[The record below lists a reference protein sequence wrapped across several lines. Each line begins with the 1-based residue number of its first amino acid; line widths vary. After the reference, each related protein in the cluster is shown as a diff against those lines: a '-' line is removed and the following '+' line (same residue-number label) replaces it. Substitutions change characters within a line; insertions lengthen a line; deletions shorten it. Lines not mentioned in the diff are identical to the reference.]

1 MIPIGETHDGRAD
14 MTNFEMDLFDT
25 RINGY
30 QLEKEETEDCCKNSC
45 IRPACLPIC
54 IIALFLFMVVFFP
67 LLNDEAIGG
76 DRKYERTG
84 VCLDSCAL
92 RVVES
97 IPTGLVFNSTPTNP
111 STFEAWKELLDNA
124 KSSIDFA
131 VFYWNLRDKNNYP
144 TSNKGRTIFKSMTEA
159 GERGVKIRIAQN
171 SPSDLSTQSDAAFF
185 EALGIAEVRSLNF
198 TQLLGGGVLHTKF
211 WIVDGV
217 HVYIGSANMDWKS
230 ITEVKE
236 LGVVV
241 SDCACLAS
249 DLSKVFH
256 AYWKLGEPGA
266 SVPPKWPV
274 NMRTNFNERNPLN
287 VSLDGAAS
295 HVYLSSSPQPF
306 NPKGRE
312 NDVDAIVAS
321 IQKAQRFVKV
331 AVMDYVPATLYM
343 TRNRYW
349 PALDDAL
356 KAATFRGVHVRLLIG
371 NWTHSRKDE
380 FEYLRSLLYFNK
392 AMGQRQ
398 GRIEV
403 RLFTVPST
411 PEQAKIDHARV
422 NHNKYMVTENRV
434 YIGTSNWA
442 GDYFINTA
450 GVGLVVAEDP
460 GERRVVD
467 ALDAVFER
475 DWTSSYARDLGF

>member
-84 VCLDSCAL
+84 VCLDSCSL
-92 RVVES
+92 RIVES
-97 IPTGLVFNSTPTNP
+97 IPTGLVYNSTVENP
-111 STFEAWKELLDNA
+111 STYEVWKELLDGA
-124 KSSIDFA
+124 KTSIDFA
-131 VFYWNLRDKNNYP
+131 VFYWNLRDKTGYVTANE
-144 TSNKGRTIFKSMTEA
+144 GRDIFDRMIQA
-159 GERGVKIRIAQN
+159 GRRGVKIRIAQN
-171 SPSDLSTQSDAAFF
+171 SPSDLSAQSDAAYL
-185 EALGIAEVRSLNF
+185 EAAGLAEVRSLNF
-198 TQLLGGGVLHTKF
+198 SQLLGAGVLHTKF
-211 WIVDGV
+211 WIVDGA
-217 HVYIGSANMDWKS
+217 HVYLGSANMDWKS
-230 ITEVKE
+230 LTEVKE

-241 SDCACLAS
+241 KDCACLAS
-249 DLSKVFH
+249 DLAKVFH

-287 VSLDGAAS
+287 LSLNGVPART
-295 HVYLSSSPQPF
+295 YFSSSPQPF

-312 NDVDAIVAS
+312 NDVDAIVSS
-321 IQKAQRFVKV
+321 IQKARRFVKV
-331 AVMDYVPATLYM
+331 AVMDYVPATLYL

-356 KAATFRGVHVRLLIG
+356 KAAAFRGVHVSLLVG
-371 NWTHSRKDE
+371 NWTHSRRDE
-380 FEYLRSLLYFNK
+380 FAYLRSLLYFNK
-392 AMGQRQ
+392 AMGSRQ
-398 GRIEV
+398 GQIEV
-403 RLFTVPST
+403 KLFTVPST
-411 PEQAKIDHARV
+411 PEQAAIDHARV
-422 NHNKYMVTENRV
+422 NHNKYMVTDSRA

-442 GDYFINTA
+442 GDYFLNTA
-450 GVGLVVAEDP
+450 GVGLVI
-460 GERRVVD
+460 GEAGDSRIVD
-467 ALDAVFER
+467 SVDAVFER
-475 DWTSSYARDLGF
+475 DWASPYARALEI